1 MKRFIR
7 VLSAA
12 VRRAPVPI
20 LIGAIVLTVVFGAFV
35 PQQEQAVGNEGFS
48 PDSEEFLAAQTIDD
62 IFTASSE
69 VAVQILVSSESGNL
83 ITADGI
89 RAYAAI
95 RQAVLDSRASE
106 IMGHRADGE
115 AGGDI
120 EGFYEQVLVNLE
132 VQGID
137 PATLDDAGAVEVVQE
152 TLASLPPEAVDGFL
166 LPERAQ
172 IDAGESPSGLMV
184 VFLALSK
191 LEDDPD
197 QVELQAIE
205 VDMADAVRRAAAATS
220 DDISAEAFSFA
231 LLFANQD
238 EFEAEVGRLFGTA
251 FLIILAILG
260 FVFWIHPRGRLGR
273 LAAARRAGADVL
285 LALAVIVMSIFWMNG
300 IGVLLGPKYLGLIGK
315 FSELLQV
322 IPILL
327 VGLGV
332 DYAIHLT
339 ARYREEVGGGADV
352 FQAATR
358 ASHTVGVALV
368 LATVTTAVGFLTNIF
383 NPVTAIAD
391 FGILASV
398 GIGAAFILML
408 TFVPAVRILLDRRA
422 EAAGTLPT
430 EALGYSSERLL
441 PRLMGKSSVLADRIP
456 AVMLVL
462 ALGGGGLGL
471 WGLTNLSTAFSFTD
485 FVPEGSELLTTF
497 DTLTED
503 YRGGFGERTQV
514 LVEGDVATVD
524 AHNGLVTAYDN
535 MADTP
540 DVVAFEGAVQ
550 AESPVSVLSALTTSP
565 EQGGN
570 PEVYNADFA
579 ALAPALGLEPALTV
593 APGTDVAA
601 LYDAA
606 FEYAPEGM
614 ARTIARLGGDYHYI
628 NVSVATQAGEQGAQ
642 ALAADLAADFAVV
655 DALDGV
661 HAVPTNENIISR
673 GVVDA
678 LQSSQASSIAIT
690 LAAAMALL
698 MVTFFIESRRPFL
711 GVITITPVALVV
723 LWVFGMM
730 SLTGISFNPVTAM
743 IAAIAIGIGV
753 PYTIHIT
760 HRYQEDRIRT
770 DSTAEAIRS
779 TMTHTGG
786 ALAGSAFT
794 TVAGFGILVTSTL
807 KPFQQ
812 FGLVVAYAIGFALI
826 AAVFV
831 LPSMLVLWDR
841 WHRRRGDTVVD
852 ERALARAQ
860 AALESS

>member
-1 MKRFIR
+1 LKRFIR
-7 VLSAA
+7 ILSAA
-12 VRRAPVPI
+12 VRKAPVPI
-20 LIGAIVLTVVFGAFV
+20 LIGAIVLTVVFGAFI
-35 PQQEQAVGNEGFS
+35 PQQERAVGNEGFS
-48 PDSEEFLAAQTIDD
+48 PDSDEFLAAQTIDD

-69 VAVQILVSSESGNL
+69 VAVQILISAGDGNI

-89 RAYAAI
+89 RAYAAV

-106 IMGHRADGE
+106 IMGHRADGDPE
-115 AGGDI
+115 GDI
-120 EGFYEQVLVNLE
+120 SGFYEQVLVNLE
-132 VQGID
+132 AQGID
-137 PATLDDAGAVEVVQE
+137 LASLDDAAAVTVVQE
-152 TLASLPPEAVDGFL
+152 TLADLPPDSVDAFL
-166 LPERAQ
+166 FPERAE
-172 IDAGESPSGLMV
+172 ITAGTSPSGLMV

-197 QVELQAIE
+197 QIELQAIE
-205 VDMADAVRRAAAATS
+205 IDMADAVREAAAGSPGEVT
-220 DDISAEAFSFA
+220 AESFSFA

-251 FLIILAILG
+251 FLIILIILG
-260 FVFWIHPRGRLGR
+260 FVFWIHPRGRLSR
-273 LAAARRAGADVL
+273 LGAARRAGADVL
-285 LALAVIVMSIFWMNG
+285 LALAVIIMSIGWMNG

-339 ARYREEVGGGADV
+339 SRYREEVGAGADV
-352 FQAATR
+352 VESATR
-358 ASHTVGVALV
+358 ASRTVGVALV

-398 GIGAAFILML
+398 GIGSAFLLML
-408 TFVPAVRILLDRRA
+408 TFVPAVLILLDRRA
-422 EAAGTLPT
+422 ERAGTLPV
-430 EALGYSSERLL
+430 EAMGHSSERLL
-441 PRLMGKSSVLADRIP
+441 PRLMGSSSVLADKIP
-456 AVMLVL
+456 AVMLVIAL
-462 ALGGGGLGL
+462 AGGGLGL
-471 WGLTNLSTAFSFTD
+471 WGLTNLSTDFSFTD
-485 FVPEGSELLTTF
+485 FVPEGSDLLTTF
-497 DTLTED
+497 ETLSDE
-503 YRGGFGERTQV
+503 YSGGFGERTQV
-514 LVEGDVATVD
+514 LLEGEVATPD
-524 AHNGLVTAYDN
+524 THNGLALAYRN
-535 MADTP
+535 MTDTP
-540 DVVAFEGAVQ
+540 NVVVFDGRAQ
-550 AESPVSVLSALTTSP
+550 AQSPLSILFDLTTP
-565 EQGGN
+565 PDQGGN
-570 PEVYNADFA
+570 PDVYSPEFA
-579 ALAPALGLEPALTV
+579 AQAPALGLDPILTV
-593 APGTDVAA
+593 RQGTDVAA

-606 FEYAPEGM
+606 AQFAPDDM
-614 ARTIARLGGDYHYI
+614 ARTIAKEGGDYRYL
-628 NVSVATQAGEQGAQ
+628 NVSIATQAGEQGAQ
-642 ALAADLAADFAVV
+642 LLAEDLAADFRLVSE
-655 DALDGV
+655 LDGV
-661 HAVPTNENIISR
+661 TAVPTNENIISR

-678 LQSSQASSIAIT
+678 LQSSQVSSIAIA
-690 LAAAMALL
+690 LAAAMLLL

-711 GVITITPVALVV
+711 GVLTITPVALVV

-730 SLTGISFNPVTAM
+730 ALTGISFNPVTAM

-770 DSTAEAIRS
+770 DSTTEAIRS

-812 FGLVVAYAIGFALI
+812 FGLVVAYAIGFALV
-826 AAVFV
+826 AAVLV

-841 WHRRRGDTVVD
+841 WHRRRGDSMVD
-852 ERALARAQ
+852 EEALARSQ
-860 AALESS
+860 ASLESS